1 RRGATPDFK
10 ALCNCLA
17 RPDPVFQGEIE
28 GSPLHM
34 PKIGPWWRKK
44 PLISWEKLGV
54 DALNNYGRQSVQRV
68 LPRAGVVQTSRRRAG
83 QSEGVVE
90 FPIGEESGV
99 TGDGRAVKRQ
109 LDLAV
114 EVNAQGVLGTVTH
127 WVPRS
132 FRQEVVG
139 NAGFSGEKA
148 QTPCRNDRVI
158 WEIRDQQTASHDSS
172 S

>member
-1 RRGATPDFK
+1 
-10 ALCNCLA
+10 
-17 RPDPVFQGEIE
+17 
-28 GSPLHM
+28 
-34 PKIGPWWRKK
+34 
-44 PLISWEKLGV
+44 
-54 DALNNYGRQSVQRV
+54 RV

-114 EVNAQGVLGTVTH
+114 EVNAQGVLGTVTP
-127 WVPRS
+127 WVPRA

-172 S
+172 SDRTEAFSPLGNKDVGVGSFLTGPTRNPKKPRPFRIRPVNHVVAPFLVRKGEVRP